1 MVRLL
6 AVDSKLGIKILE
18 KMFNNNLQQLDSEID
33 KICTYIDEKKKVE
46 LKDIK
51 KVISR
56 DRRLKENEIFELLDA
71 ISNRK
76 KQKSVY
82 LYQHMI
88 TSGKVPQIIFAMI
101 TRRMKLMLIIK
112 DLKAQGMNPKAIANK
127 IEQHPYPVK
136 KIYKYVDTSYFL
148 LSPLGPTYRYRVAL
162 EIPNRSQM
170 SEVETSSSC
179 MRA

>member
-1 MVRLL
+1 
-6 AVDSKLGIKILE
+6 
-18 KMFNNNLQQLDSEID
+18 MFNNNLQQLDSEID

-71 ISNRK
+71 ISNREK
-76 KQKSVY
+76 EKSVY

-88 TSGKVPQIIFAMI
+88 TSGEVPQIIFAMI

-112 DLKAQGMNPKAIANK
+112 DLKKEGMNYKPIAQK
-127 IEQHPYPVK
+127 IGIHPYPVK
-136 KIYKYVDTSYFL
+136 KIYKYVDNFSFKELEALLDKFL
-148 LSPLGPTYRYRVAL
+148 QADIRVKTG
-162 EIPNRSQM
+162 QDQ
-170 SEVETSSSC
+170 VEDAILNAIISI
-179 MRA
+179 